1 MLQIS
6 NLHANVG
13 DKPILKGFS
22 LVLAVA
28 VTTLAASAQA
38 NEPVEHPAIE
48 STVATGSITIPD
60 EFAPAVVP
68 YFDCLNKAIN
78 DGVGKTGRG
87 ADADQV
93 RMIETQALL
102 SCRATRETAATKADK
117 LLRAYDK
124 KMPSADR
131 TAKIETK
138 LVGIEAMFTGVGDM
152 MDKINAAPTEVE
164 KTNAPNN

>member
-1 MLQIS
+1 MLQIT
-6 NLHANVG
+6 NLHTSVG
-13 DKPILKGFS
+13 DKPIVKGFS
-22 LVLAVA
+22 LVLAIA
-28 VTTLAASAQA
+28 ATTLAASAQA

-48 STVATGSITIPD
+48 SKVATGSITIPD

-68 YFDCLNKAIN
+68 YFDCLNTAIN

-93 RMIETQALL
+93 RMIETQALQ

-117 LLRAYDK
+117 LLRAYDENIT
-124 KMPSADR
+124 SADR
-131 TAKIETK
+131 TAKIEST

-152 MDKINAAPTEVE
+152 MGKMNAAETNTE
-164 KTNAPNN
+164 KNNAPNN